1 MTIIIILQYFTKTG
15 EGNNFSHIAF
25 SFRNKVWPKPMEGLE
40 LFNPVPAIIDKDSS
54 SSSSPFLSREV
65 SDEGSVYSEVSD
77 GETENACSSK
87 MSNLKMTIGK
97 AKKGGSLTV
106 TMHPSDGNFQ
116 VQKVNN
122 TCPYDFQTP

>member
-1 MTIIIILQYFTKTG
+1 
-15 EGNNFSHIAF
+15 
-25 SFRNKVWPKPMEGLE
+25 MEGLE
-40 LFNPVPAIIDKDSS
+40 LFNPVPAIIDEDSS
-54 SSSSPFLSREV
+54 SSSSPSLSREV
-65 SDEGSVYSEVSD
+65 SDEDSPYSEVSD
-77 GETENACSSK
+77 GETENACSSSIDGESK